1 MIYHKP
7 VLLKEVLKYLDPQAN
22 QNFIDC
28 TVGAAG
34 HAVAILEKNGPRGKV
49 LGIDWDKEAID
60 RALEMAGNFG
70 NRLILTNDSYV
81 NVKGIVAAK
90 KFGPIHGIVID
101 LGFSMDQIQT
111 SGRGF
116 SFQRDEPLDMRYS
129 LENTMTAAK
138 ILNQYSEAQLARI
151 FRDYGEERSAK
162 KIARKIVETRKSS
175 PIMRTF
181 QLVQLVIS
189 VKKPIKRIHPAT
201 QVFQA
206 LRIAVNDELHNVM
219 SVLNDLVDLLE
230 VGGRLAVISFHSLED
245 RIVKQ
250 YFQQESKDCLCPSEA
265 PICTCGHLAKIKIL
279 TKKPVTPSEREIE
292 ENFHSRSAKLRV
304 IEKML

>member
-70 NRLILTNDSYV
+70 NRLILANDSYV

-162 KIARKIVETRKSS
+162 KIARKIVEARKSS